1 MRVVENRRIV
11 DEKSLIFY
19 DFWVPKW
26 WLEASKSELGN
37 AVDFVRNSGD
47 ILVILVVLGFLGSR
61 VM

>member
-1 MRVVENRRIV
+1 MENRRIV

-37 AVDFVRNSGD
+37 DVDFVRNPGD
-47 ILVILVVLGFLGSR
+47 ILVILVVLGYPGSR
-61 VM
+61 VI